1 MKKKKKKIIHK
12 ARPRPKAKIKKAKA
26 KVKAKA
32 KKQPKPA
39 VKKAAYNVW
48 LDPLLCKG
56 CQICI
61 EVCPK
66 GVFEKTDKISKRGQ
80 HIVKVARPSECIGC
94 LECEMLCP
102 DIAITVEK
110 AT

>member
-1 MKKKKKKIIHK
+1 MKKKKKKIVHR
-12 ARPRPKAKIKKAKA
+12 ARPRPKAKSKKVKA
-26 KVKAKA
+26 KVKKAPKAAA
-32 KKQPKPA
+32 KKTTKPA
-39 VKKAAYNVW
+39 YSVF
-48 LDPLLCKG
+48 LDPSLCKG

-66 GVFEKTDKISKRGQ
+66 RVFEKTDKISKRAYP
-80 HIVKVARPSECIGC
+80 IIKAARPSECIGC

-110 AT
+110 NG